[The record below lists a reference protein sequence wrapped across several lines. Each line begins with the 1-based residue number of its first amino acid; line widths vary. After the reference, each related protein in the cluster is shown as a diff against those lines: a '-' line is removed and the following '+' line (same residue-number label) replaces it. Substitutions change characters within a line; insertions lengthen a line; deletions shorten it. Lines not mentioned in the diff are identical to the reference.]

1 MDNAYFVY
9 IWSFLSTITVSCC
22 ENDDLMSQ
30 LILHDLFVL
39 TLHISP
45 QLQLSRFSGLLSY
58 SVFAFESST
67 ICMNMLAS
75 CLTDN

>member
-1 MDNAYFVY
+1 MMKKEILMDNAYFVY

-39 TLHISP
+39 TLHISCT
-45 QLQLSRFSGLLSY
+45 LM
-58 SVFAFESST
+58 T
-67 ICMNMLAS
+67 
-75 CLTDN
+75 

>member
-1 MDNAYFVY
+1 MFTKGSYYTLKSSSYLMKKEIVMDNAYFVY

-39 TLHISP
+39 TLHISCT
-45 QLQLSRFSGLLSY
+45 LM
-58 SVFAFESST
+58 T
-67 ICMNMLAS
+67 
-75 CLTDN
+75 

>member
-30 LILHDLFVL
+30 LILHVFLCVYLAHILSTNDIKLLFL
-39 TLHISP
+39 P
-45 QLQLSRFSGLLSY
+45 
-58 SVFAFESST
+58 
-67 ICMNMLAS
+67 
-75 CLTDN
+75 

>member
-1 MDNAYFVY
+1 MKKEILNDNAYFVY

-39 TLHISP
+39 TFTFLVH
-45 QLQLSRFSGLLSY
+45 
-58 SVFAFESST
+58 
-67 ICMNMLAS
+67 
-75 CLTDN
+75 

>member
-30 LILHDLFVL
+30 LTLHVFFVL
-39 TLHISP
+39 TLHISCP
-45 QLQLSRFSGLLSY
+45 LM
-58 SVFAFESST
+58 T
-67 ICMNMLAS
+67 
-75 CLTDN
+75 

>member
-22 ENDDLMSQ
+22 KNDDLMSQ

-39 TLHISP
+39 TLHISCT
-45 QLQLSRFSGLLSY
+45 LMTILVFLSNGNVTGASY
-58 SVFAFESST
+58 KEWIGV
-67 ICMNMLAS
+67 AS
-75 CLTDN
+75 LPNSL